1 MDQRTNHK
9 PQNDELT
16 QHILSD
22 HRSSQVVPEPTG
34 EVVSSEL
41 EEILS
46 DTSLTSFRRYKKAL
60 SLELVSL
67 FRLAGPTVLIY
78 LLNNLTSISTQILCG
93 HLGTLQLAAA
103 TLGNNGVQMFVYG
116 VMLGMGSAVET
127 LCGQAFGAKQYGMLG
142 VYLQRST
149 ILLMLTGIPLLLIYI
164 YSKSLLMLL
173 GQSKEISSAA
183 SLFIFGLIPQIFAY
197 AANFPIQKFLQ
208 AQSIVNPST
217 YIAAG
222 IFFVHLP
229 LSYLMMYVFDWGLL
243 GGALVLSFSWWVIVL
258 AQFVYI
264 LKSDRTKETWTGFS
278 VLILI
283 GGLLPNPEIALD
295 ALAVCSRILVW
306 VYTISIGFSAAASV
320 RVSNELGAGHPKST
334 SFSVIVMTFDLVHFI
349 LEGIQPILSGVA
361 VGCGWQSFVA
371 YVNIGCYYMVGI
383 PIGVVFAFYFDF
395 GTKGIWLGLV
405 GGMLMQA
412 MILCWVIFR
421 TDWNKEVKF
430 ANIRVKQWQ
439 HK

>member
-1 MDQRTNHK
+1 
-9 PQNDELT
+9 
-16 QHILSD
+16 
-22 HRSSQVVPEPTG
+22 
-34 EVVSSEL
+34 
-41 EEILS
+41 
-46 DTSLTSFRRYKKAL
+46 
-60 SLELVSL
+60 
-67 FRLAGPTVLIY
+67 
-78 LLNNLTSISTQILCG
+78 
-93 HLGTLQLAAA
+93 
-103 TLGNNGVQMFVYG
+103 MFVYG

-208 AQSIVNPST
+208 SQSIVNPST

-229 LSYLMMYVFDWGLL
+229 LSYLVMYVFDWGLL

-264 LKSDRTKETWTGFS
+264 LKSNRTKETWSGFS
-278 VLILI
+278 VEAFSGLWSFFKLSTSSALMLCLQAWYFQILILI

-295 ALAVCSRILVW
+295 ALAVCSTILVW

-334 SFSVIVMTFDLVHFI
+334 SFSVIVMTSTSFIVALICGIILLCSRDYFSYILTDGEIVAKAVSELTPLLVFSVI
-349 LEGIQPILSGVA
+349 LEGIQPVLSGVA

-383 PIGVVFAFYFDF
+383 PLGVVCAFYFDF